1 MSLPR
6 QTTDEQRRLLKLATR
21 RAVKLGGGQEA
32 VAAITRVTPQTINDY
47 TNSQNQRHNDTFV
60 PLDVLMDLI
69 LDAADEAGRVS
80 PILEE
85 ICRQSG
91 GSFVPLPKAQRTSAP
106 WHQELSC
113 AVKEGGEAAAKIC
126 SALADDGQV
135 SAEEIRDGE
144 LLRELQEAIDAYA
157 VIFNHCKHVL
167 EGGE

>member
-69 LDAADEAGRVS
+69 LDAAD
-80 PILEE
+80 
-85 ICRQSG
+85 
-91 GSFVPLPKAQRTSAP
+91 
-106 WHQELSC
+106 
-113 AVKEGGEAAAKIC
+113 
-126 SALADDGQV
+126 
-135 SAEEIRDGE
+135 
-144 LLRELQEAIDAYA
+144 
-157 VIFNHCKHVL
+157 
-167 EGGE
+167 